1 MKIALLAPA
10 NSPHVVKWAN
20 MFQKRMN
27 SVTVFS
33 LPEDKPEDLLFDAGI
48 SVNYLDVKAADEG
61 LRINAKNLR
70 QMIAAGKYDV
80 VNAFGANTYGVLAMN
95 AKQKYLLTITGLDMY
110 AAEDVD
116 KAVCAKVIK
125 KACAVCCP
133 TNAAMQKAM
142 ALIKNKPK
150 EYFVVAPGID
160 LYKFDKKDG
169 MREEGVVTFGC
180 IKALEEVNGIDVLL
194 DAYKEM
200 KGQTEAK
207 TKLII
212 IGEGSRENELRH
224 QAAKLGIESEVEFKG
239 YILNDNLPDEINR
252 MNALINPSRY
262 EMLGVS
268 TLEGMACGVP
278 TIATDT
284 DGSSEVILNGVTGYT
299 VKNGNLSALVA
310 RMKEFAE
317 YPQNAAKMGTKTR
330 GDIEDYFE
338 INACT
343 DKYLKAL
350 GYVTTAKR

>member
-10 NSPHVVKWAN
+10 VSPHAVKWAN
-20 MFQKRMN
+20 MFQKRGN

-33 LPEDKPEDLLFDAGI
+33 LPEDKPDDLLYDAGI
-48 SVNYLDVKAADEG
+48 SVNYLDVKAADDG
-61 LRINAKNLR
+61 LRANAKNLKH
-70 QMIAAGKYDV
+70 MISAGDFDV

-110 AAEDVD
+110 AAEGAD
-116 KAVCAKVIK
+116 KAICSKVIK
-125 KACAVCCP
+125 KAAAVCCP

-150 EYFVVAPGID
+150 EYFVVTPGID
-160 LYKFDKKDG
+160 LYKFDIKEG

-180 IKALEEVNGIDVLL
+180 IKALEELSGIDVLL

-207 TKLII
+207 TRLII
-212 IGEGSRENELRH
+212 IGEGSKENELRH

-239 YILNDNLPDEINR
+239 YVPNDKLPDEINR
-252 MNALINPSRY
+252 MNALVNPSRY

-284 DGSSEVILNGVTGYT
+284 DGSSEIILNGVTGYT
-299 VKNGNLSALVA
+299 VKNGNLSALVY
-310 RMKEFAE
+310 RLKEFAE

-330 GDIEDYFE
+330 GDIEDYYE

-343 DKYLKAL
+343 EKYMKAL
-350 GYVTTAKR
+350 EFASKK